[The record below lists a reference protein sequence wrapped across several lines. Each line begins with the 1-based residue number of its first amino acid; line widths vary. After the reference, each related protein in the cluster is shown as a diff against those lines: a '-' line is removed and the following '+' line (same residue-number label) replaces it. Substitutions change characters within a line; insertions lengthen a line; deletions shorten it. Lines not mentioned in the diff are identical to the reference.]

1 VPHER
6 LLLKLAAKGVTGRI
20 LTWIRN
26 WLTGRTQW
34 VAMGGERSDSKE
46 VESGIPQGTLL
57 GPPLFTVHIDD
68 IDLIAQ
74 LAEILVKFADDTKG
88 AKEIN
93 GEEDRKI
100 LQEILDNLQKWAND
114 WGMEFNIAKCKIMH
128 VGRGNPRYTY
138 HMNGIELATTEE
150 EVDVGI
156 TVQSSM
162 KPGKHCEK
170 AANRANAVLRL
181 IQRNFHY
188 RDRHVFLNLFKQYV
202 RPHVE
207 FSSPA
212 WSPSN
217 RADVEKI
224 ESVQRKALSLVAG
237 LQGMSYEER
246 CTELKMETLE
256 ERRKKTGHEIV
267 ARNLDRERKYKL

>member
-1 VPHER
+1 
-6 LLLKLAAKGVTGRI
+6 
-20 LTWIRN
+20 
-26 WLTGRTQW
+26 
-34 VAMGGERSDSKE
+34 
-46 VESGIPQGTLL
+46 
-57 GPPLFTVHIDD
+57 
-68 IDLIAQ
+68 
-74 LAEILVKFADDTKG
+74 
-88 AKEIN
+88 
-93 GEEDRKI
+93 
-100 LQEILDNLQKWAND
+100 
-114 WGMEFNIAKCKIMH
+114 MH

-170 AANRANAVLRL
+170 AANRANAILRL

-207 FSSPA
+207 YSSPA

-217 RADVEKI
+217 RADIEKI

-246 CTELKMETLE
+246 CTELGMETLE
-256 ERRKKTGHEIV
+256 ERRKRQDMKLVHAIMTGKGNINYENMFEKAGDRQGIRTRNTEGENNLKLPN
-267 ARNLDRERKYKL
+267 ARTDLRKNSFAVRTVNPWNSLPNDLKKCTNGEQFKRKIKEVHNLDVRP